1 MKLNPMRRTALIS
14 GLALVAGTF
23 GALSPAYAQDNY
35 PNRAIRWIVGFPAG
49 GGSDFLAR
57 TVGGALAEELGQSVV
72 IENRPGAGAMIGAQ
86 TAARAPADGYT
97 VWSGDMATL
106 VFNPKLYKEVPYKVS
121 DFKPVGQMARFN
133 MVIAAA
139 LNTPFSTL
147 PEAVAAI
154 KENPGKYSYA
164 SVGAGTNHHIV
175 MELFKHSAG
184 LNILHVPYKGMAP
197 AVQAILGGQVDLAPI
212 DSGTARVY
220 ADDKRIK
227 PLAVA
232 SAQRLADFPD
242 VPTMHELGYK
252 DVEMYVW
259 QGLFVPAAT
268 PQPVVDVLTNALEKA
283 LGHEKVRKALL
294 EQGGEIAYE
303 RPEKFEK
310 YIGEEIEF
318 WGKVMDD
325 ANVKIEN

>member
-1 MKLNPMRRTALIS
+1 MTFNPSRRA
-14 GLALVAGTF
+14 ALVV
-23 GALSPAYAQDNY
+23 ALSVAAGAFSAFSPVYAQEDY

-57 TVGGALAEELGQSVV
+57 TVGSALSEELGQPVV

-86 TAARAPADGYT
+86 TAARAAPDGYT

-106 VFNPKLYKEVPYKVS
+106 VFNPKLYQEVPYKVS
-121 DFKPVGQMARFN
+121 DFTPVGQMARFN
-133 MVIAAA
+133 MVITAA
-139 LNTPFSTL
+139 LKAPFSTMQ
-147 PEAVAAI
+147 EAVEAI
-154 KENPGKYSYA
+154 RKNPGKYSYA

-184 LNILHVPYKGMAP
+184 LDILHVPYKGMAP

-220 ADDKRIK
+220 VKDKMVV

-232 SAQRLADFPD
+232 SDKRLPAFPG

-252 DVEMYVW
+252 DVEMYAW
-259 QGLFVPAAT
+259 QGLFVPAGT
-268 PQPVVDVLTNALEKA
+268 PQPVVDRLAKGLEKA
-283 LGHEKVRKALL
+283 LGYEKVRKALL
-294 EQGGEIAYE
+294 EQGAEITYDG
-303 RPEKFEK
+303 PEKFK
-310 YIGEEIEF
+310 TYINEQIAF
-318 WGKVMDD
+318 WNKVIDD